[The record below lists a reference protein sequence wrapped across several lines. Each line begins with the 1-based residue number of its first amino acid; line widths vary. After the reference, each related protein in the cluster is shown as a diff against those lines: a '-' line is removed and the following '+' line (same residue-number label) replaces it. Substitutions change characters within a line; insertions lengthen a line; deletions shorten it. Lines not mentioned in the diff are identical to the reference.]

1 MAAEHLGALEGK
13 PALVIG
19 AGEMGS
25 LAASA
30 LRRRG
35 VEPLVVLSRN
45 RERAQRVSEGIGAT
59 PGTMEELDEA
69 LGAVDVVV
77 SSTGATGVVI
87 SEQALSRAAS
97 GREMFLLDL
106 AVPRDIAP
114 AARELPGVGLA
125 DIDDLAPLV
134 GSTNGMANQEVEAS
148 RAIIEDELRRYTS
161 ERRGRRLA
169 PLIRALRAMGEE
181 VRAEELRR
189 IEPRLATLSDRD
201 RQTID
206 ALTQRIV
213 SRLLHEPTVRLK
225 DLAGRRLAD
234 APARALAELFGLDVE
249 E

>member
-1 MAAEHLGALEGK
+1 
-13 PALVIG
+13 
-19 AGEMGS
+19 MGS

-30 LRRRG
+30 LRQRG
-35 VEPLVVLSRN
+35 ADPLVILSRK
-45 RERAQRVSEGIGAT
+45 RERAERLADRIG
-59 PGTMEELDEA
+59 GTAGSMEELSEA
-69 LGAVDVVV
+69 LGGVDVVV

-87 SEQALSRAAS
+87 SEESVARAAS

-106 AVPRDIAP
+106 AVPRDIAS
-114 AARELPGVGLA
+114 AARQLPGVRLA

-134 GSTNGMANQEVEAS
+134 RGANGIANQEVEAS
-148 RAIIEDELRRYTS
+148 RAIIEDELHRYTS

-189 IEPRLATLSDRD
+189 IEPRLAALSDRD
-201 RQTID
+201 RQTIE

-213 SRLLHEPTVRLK
+213 ARLLHEPTVRLK

-234 APARALAELFGLDVE
+234 APARALADLFGLDVE